1 MAHFYASFGRALF
14 PVSHSKAEQSKAE
27 RRRLTQI
34 ELAAAEAVVQFVG
47 VAAAEC
53 ANQWREQ
60 SELSPGKIAQEKSED
75 NDDES
80 KRH

>member
-1 MAHFYASFGRALF
+1 M
-14 PVSHSKAEQSKAE
+14 
-27 RRRLTQI
+27 TQI